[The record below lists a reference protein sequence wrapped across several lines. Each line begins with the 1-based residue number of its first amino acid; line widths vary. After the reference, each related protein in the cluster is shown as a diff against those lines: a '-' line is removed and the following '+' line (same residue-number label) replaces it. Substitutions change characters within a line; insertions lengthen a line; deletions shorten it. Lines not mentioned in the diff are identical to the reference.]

1 MKKGIDAVKMMTE
14 IQERLSRRW
23 AKNKKL
29 MWEDLRKVRNGQKV
43 IAKGRRR
50 KKRD

>member
-1 MKKGIDAVKMMTE
+1 MELM
-14 IQERLSRRW
+14 ERVREQLGEKY

-29 MWEDLRKVRNGQKV
+29 MWEDLRKVRNGRKV

-50 KKRD
+50 KKSD